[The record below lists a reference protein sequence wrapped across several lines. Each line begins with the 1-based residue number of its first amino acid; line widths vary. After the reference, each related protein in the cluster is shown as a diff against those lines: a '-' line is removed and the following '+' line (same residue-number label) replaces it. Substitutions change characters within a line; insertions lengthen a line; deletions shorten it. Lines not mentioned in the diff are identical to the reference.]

1 MYVQNAVK
9 DSIKLCLKY
18 LYMVD
23 LDFCISYLK
32 NTKFNSVIYVTAT
45 KIFLVYPVDCCSN
58 YTDKVSNTIHAG
70 IPCIFRFISN
80 NNNFCF

>member
-1 MYVQNAVK
+1 MYVQDAVR

-23 LDFCISYLK
+23 LDFCFSYLK
-32 NTKFNSVIYVTAT
+32 NTKFNPVPYSTAT
-45 KIFLVYPVDCCSN
+45 KIFKVYPGNCCSN

-80 NNNFCF
+80 KNLFY